1 MLYPQLKSLPE
12 EYIKNKVNEFLLE
25 DAPNGDFTA
34 NAIFPVPRKSKG
46 VIEAEDNI
54 VFAGR
59 QVIPY
64 FFSDSAKIN
73 MYCDDGDFIQNKA
86 TIAVIETDANH
97 LLRVERPLLNLLQ
110 RLCGVATQTRKY
122 VELAKSSGIRIL
134 DTRKTT
140 PGLRIFEKYA
150 VICGGGTNHRLD
162 LTSGILIKDNHI
174 SATGSITLAVESVKA
189 KNYNLPIEVEV
200 DNFEQIEE
208 ALRSEIDGI
217 LLDNFTPEKTK
228 EAVYFIRNFPTEKK
242 IFIES
247 SGGINLKNIEPYLST
262 GIDAISVGALTHSA
276 PAANIHIE
284 FE

>member
-1 MLYPQLKSLPE
+1 
-12 EYIKNKVNEFLLE
+12 
-25 DAPNGDFTA
+25 
-34 NAIFPVPRKSKG
+34 
-46 VIEAEDNI
+46 
-54 VFAGR
+54 
-59 QVIPY
+59 
-64 FFSDSAKIN
+64 
-73 MYCDDGDFIQNKA
+73 
-86 TIAVIETDANH
+86 
-97 LLRVERPLLNLLQ
+97 
-110 RLCGVATQTRKY
+110 
-122 VELAKSSGIRIL
+122 
-134 DTRKTT
+134 
-140 PGLRIFEKYA
+140 

-208 ALRSEIDGI
+208 ALRAEIDGI